1 MLSRVADNLYWMSRY
16 LERAEHT
23 ARLIDVSLFHLLDQ
37 NSEYAMQHWK
47 RLFDSLRIPGG
58 QSIPEGAYNVAQELM
73 FDASN
78 SSSLLSCIDSAR
90 DNARQVREQITTE
103 MWEQLNRLYLHVK
116 QESMEDVWFAEP
128 HEFLTNVKES
138 IQLFQ
143 GLTDS
148 TMSCNEGWYFIRVGR
163 SIERARATAALID
176 THFRPSALDP
186 SREEEKKGQKD
197 KTDNTQSDHLDY
209 LAWVGLLRS
218 CSAFD
223 AYRKVY
229 TADVRPERIA
239 EFLILNPESPRSI
252 RFAISVVQNSLQA
265 IAKGTN
271 AHHAQRAER
280 LVGRLRA
287 SLEYDQIEDIMN
299 NIHAYLERIEQ
310 QCTLIHNALYQTY
323 IFYPIEIALISEVG
337 ASQS

>member
-37 NSEYAMQHWK
+37 NSEYALQHWR
-47 RLFDSLRIPGG
+47 RLFESLRISTGETM
-58 QSIPEGAYNVAQELM
+58 PEGAYNIAQELM
-73 FDASN
+73 FDAN
-78 SSSLLSCIDSAR
+78 NASSLLSCINCAR

-103 MWEQLNRLYLHVK
+103 MWEQLNLLYLYIK
-116 QESMEDVWFAEP
+116 NKSTEDIWFSEP

-163 SIERARATAALID
+163 FIERARATAALID
-176 THFRPSALDP
+176 VHFRSPTPSIDD
-186 SREEEKKGQKD
+186 EQED
-197 KTDNTQSDHLDY
+197 KTDTAQSDHLDY

-229 TADVRPERIA
+229 TANVRPECIA
-239 EFLILNPESPRSI
+239 EFLIFNSESPRSI
-252 RFAISVVQNSLQA
+252 RFAIAMVQGALQA
-265 IAKGTN
+265 IAKATN
-271 AHHAQRAER
+271 ARHVQRAER
-280 LVGRLRA
+280 LIGRLRA
-287 SLEYDQIEDIMN
+287 SLEYDQIEDIIDT
-299 NIHAYLERIEQ
+299 IHPYLERIEQ
-310 QCTLIHNALYQTY
+310 QCTHIHNALYQTY
-323 IFYPIEIALISEVG
+323 IFYPIEVALNTEVG